1 MCGDKNLSEDSIDWR
16 WMFGGQ
22 IGGGNVAVEF
32 ELDTILGTVIEI
44 FGDCRGYYLKLRA
57 RRNFF
62 ILYSS
67 IFVKC
72 MKILSIKN
80 GD

>member
-32 ELDTILGTVIEI
+32 ELDTILETVIEI
-44 FGDCRGYYLKLRA
+44 FGDCRGYYLKL
-57 RRNFF
+57 
-62 ILYSS
+62 
-67 IFVKC
+67 
-72 MKILSIKN
+72 
-80 GD
+80 